1 MILHNFT
8 YIYPSHWGFALKENP
23 MDILEELLRRGFHHV
38 LDISE
43 NWERLKIWTTN
54 LRGAIY
60 AWPLLKGRSSLPLLQ
75 APCCRCARLLWIL
88 GSKRLSLAHVLVA
101 TSQELPRPNDTLR
114 QPRGEQKKEAPGIF
128 IIEKLRATTVLSFNH
143 YPTIVREKTSWR
155 NVWTIIHS
163 FRGAISRWFVSAT
176 EGSTAILVGQMPKFA
191 ITGRTEADFWLCIGH
206 DATLMS
212 HCLMLRR

>member
-1 MILHNFT
+1 MS
-8 YIYPSHWGFALKENP
+8 PSHWGFALKENP
-23 MDILEELLRRGFHHV
+23 MDILEELLRRGVHHV

-101 TSQELPRPNDTLR
+101 TSQELPGPNDSLR
-114 QPRGEQKKEAPGIF
+114 QPRGEQKKSTWDIYHRKIARNDSPG
-128 IIEKLRATTVLSFNH
+128 FNH
-143 YPTIVREKTSWR
+143 YLTIVRGKTSWR
-155 NVWTIIHS
+155 NVWTSIHS
-163 FRGAISRWFVSAT
+163 LRGAISRWFVSAT
-176 EGSTAILVGQMPKFA
+176 EGLTAILVGQMPKFA
-191 ITGRTEADFWLCIGH
+191 ITGQTEADFWLCIGH

-212 HCLMLRR
+212 HCLMLRP